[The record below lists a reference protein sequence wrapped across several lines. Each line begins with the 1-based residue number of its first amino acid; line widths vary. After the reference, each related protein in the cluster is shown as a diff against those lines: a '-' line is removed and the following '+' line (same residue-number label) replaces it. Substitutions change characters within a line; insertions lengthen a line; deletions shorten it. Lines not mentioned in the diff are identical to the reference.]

1 MTNLL
6 KRQPE
11 GAGKNVTKKQL
22 QIFVKEILFEKSV
35 EEIKEMEQADPRE
48 WPGASAA
55 IIQTAILAVK
65 DGDFTRLNPVLD
77 FAFEKDTLK
86 TTTRAKK

>member
-1 MTNLL
+1 MLNLY

-11 GAGKNVTKKQL
+11 GTGKNVNKKQL
-22 QIFVKEILFEKSV
+22 QDFVREMLFEKSLG
-35 EEIKEMEQADPRE
+35 ELKEMEQADSSE
-48 WPGASAA
+48 WPIASAA
-55 IIQTAILAVK
+55 IIQTVILAVK

-86 TTTRAKK
+86 TKTRAKK